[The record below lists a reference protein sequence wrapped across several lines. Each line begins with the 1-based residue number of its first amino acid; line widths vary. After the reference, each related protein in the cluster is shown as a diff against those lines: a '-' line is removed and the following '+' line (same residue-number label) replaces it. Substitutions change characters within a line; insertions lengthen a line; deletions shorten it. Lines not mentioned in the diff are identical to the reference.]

1 MFEAEFQV
9 ASSNGSRVHGLHMYS
24 SSSSSSAAP
33 PLLESSWWVLWCSS
47 KLNLKDKGNKDAQKR
62 RTLKS
67 KDSHNVIFSHL
78 LNIYQPTPHAPH
90 LAHGMTP
97 LLRALLWPF
106 LQLRPDDL
114 HFRCCLADFMGRS
127 WPWLTWDT
135 LRKQWGSVKLHIY
148 SKGLNRS
155 SHPSLTQMTN
165 ITWDHCRASEWL
177 VAGTSRLINFEA
189 KVLSASWDLH
199 KVEHFRCP
207 VSYNFPFLGCPNVR
221 RQFV

>member
-1 MFEAEFQV
+1 MSYSPIFWT
-9 ASSNGSRVHGLHMYS
+9 SISPLHM
-24 SSSSSSAAP
+24 P
-33 PLLESSWWVLWCSS
+33 H
-47 KLNLKDKGNKDAQKR
+47 
-62 RTLKS
+62 TLPMGW
-67 KDSHNVIFSHL
+67 HPCCV
-78 LNIYQPTPHAPH
+78 
-90 LAHGMTP
+90 
-97 LLRALLWPF
+97 LLRPF

-135 LRKQWGSVKLHIY
+135 LRKQWGSVKPHIY

-155 SHPSLTQMTN
+155 SHPSLTQLTN

-177 VAGTSRLINFEA
+177 VAGTSGFINFEA

-207 VSYNFPFLGCPNVR
+207 SLQFPSISHFWGAQIFDANLFKLLWTPSQQPSAPSKHIQLPCCR
-221 RQFV
+221 S